1 MYYIIDKGVMQI
13 MNLGKLAK
21 DFWWSLTA
29 FMTINNLPDSVIF
42 VNSDGVIEQ
51 YNKKACEVFGLVYD
65 EFHHTRFNDIV
76 QDGMLKIRESLKY
89 SKPVLATAAI
99 PGREFYV
106 ELNASK
112 KGNGICVS
120 LRDMTK
126 LTNEILNEEKTLKF
140 NNEKNAMLVKLEG
153 DIKSPLTSIS
163 GFSQGLLDGLGGELT
178 EKQAKYVK
186 IINTNSEELY
196 HFIDKFLEF
205 SQVES
210 SIYEADY
217 HNFDIVET
225 LKAILKDLD
234 GEFKAKKLSYDIDYE
249 AIEKRSVYTDLTAV
263 KKIFRNIIEVAL
275 AMTENGYISVKLSHP
290 DDASCGN
297 YKINI
302 PEDKQKSYLQLTIR
316 DTGAGIPEDE
326 MKYLCEPYAQL
337 EKGKK
342 NLLRALKLGTAS
354 ILIKRANGVVCIS
367 SEVMKGTKYDI
378 LLPIEKG
385 LNE

>member
-1 MYYIIDKGVMQI
+1 MQI
-13 MNLGKLAK
+13 MNLDKLAK

-29 FMTINNLPDSVIF
+29 FKTINNLPDSVIF
-42 VNSDGVIEQ
+42 VNPEGVIEQ
-51 YNKKACEVFGLVYD
+51 YNKKAQEVFGLTYD
-65 EFHHTRFNDIV
+65 EFTHVKFSDII
-76 QDGMLKIRESLKY
+76 QNGMDVIKTSLNN
-89 SKPVLATAAI
+89 SKPVLATAMI

-106 ELNASK
+106 EINAAK
-112 KGNGICVS
+112 KGKGFCVS

-126 LTNEILNEEKTLKF
+126 LTKEIVNDEKTLKF

-153 DIKSPLTSIS
+153 DIKSPITSIS
-163 GFSQGLLDGLGGELT
+163 GFSKGLLDGLGGELS

-186 IINTNSEELY
+186 IINNNAEELY

-217 HNFDIVET
+217 HNFDVVET
-225 LKAILKDLD
+225 FKTILKDMD
-234 GEFKAKKLSYDIDYE
+234 EEFSSKKISYDIDYDE
-249 AIEKRSVYTDLTAV
+249 IEKRTVYTDYTAI
-263 KKIFRNIIEVAL
+263 KKIFRNILEVAL
-275 AMTENGYISVKLSHP
+275 AMTETGFISVKLSYP
-290 DDASCGN
+290 DEASCGN
-297 YKINI
+297 YKIDIDPN
-302 PEDKQKSYLQLTIR
+302 KQKSYLRLTVR
-316 DTGAGIPEDE
+316 DTGVGIGEDE

-354 ILIKRANGVVCIS
+354 ILIKRINGVVCIS
-367 SEVMKGTKYDI
+367 SEVMKGTKFDI
-378 LLPIEKG
+378 IIPVEKG